1 MALFMATHR
10 APGLLQ
16 EQWQDNALE
25 VYNGDIAKFVHAY
38 VNLSVGFIVTIY
50 EAASAD
56 DLEEQLEIYGFP
68 FEEIHEIE
76 FSQSYEEM
84 EGMLKGLGKI

>member
-16 EQWQDNALE
+16 EQWQNNALD
-25 VYNGDIAKFVHAY
+25 VYKGDIAKFVHAY
-38 VNLSVGFIVTIY
+38 VNLSEGFIVTIY
-50 EAASAD
+50 EAKSAD

-68 FEEIHEIE
+68 FEEIHKVE
-76 FSQSYEEM
+76 FSQSYESIPCSPSEPR
-84 EGMLKGLGKI
+84 G